1 MFGQVMIDEDMVI
14 SGAAQ
19 QKGSILASDPVAP
32 GSILGIPKNFSL
44 AIAKIY

>member
-14 SGAAQ
+14 SGD
-19 QKGSILASDPVAP
+19 KGSRLASDPVAP
-32 GSILGIPKNFSL
+32 GSILDIPKNFSL